1 MTIDHDEIQVKGK
14 KVRVRSAQVR
24 GRPVVVTGTWLRTA
38 VVKDEEL
45 AEGPI
50 VDDPDTFVAA
60 LKAAGLRADVF
71 TFAQKLAEAAPRYR
85 YHREW
90 DNPAVIPITTF
101 AEWWNGRAE
110 SSVRRAVRKAAKE
123 GVVVK
128 PAELDD
134 AFVRGIAAIYDETP
148 TRQGRSFWHYGKDLD
163 SVRRENGTYPERS
176 VFLGAYYEDELIGF
190 MKLII
195 VDDTASVIQILSKM
209 KHFDKRPS
217 NALIAKAVE
226 LCEERRLTHL
236 VYCSYV
242 YNDPKSSLTEFKRR
256 NGFEPRLV
264 ARYYIPLTL
273 RGRLALQFRL
283 HQGLAKRIPRG
294 LLVQLL
300 RLRGLWYA
308 RRWQPLRQAS

>member
-1 MTIDHDEIQVKGK
+1 MMSDHDEIQVKGK
-14 KVRVRSAQVR
+14 KVRVRGAHVH
-24 GRPVVVTGTWLRTA
+24 GRSVVITGKWLRTA

-45 AEGPI
+45 VEGHL
-50 VDDPDTFVAA
+50 VDDPEAFVAA

-71 TFAQKLAEAAPRYR
+71 TFAQKLGDTAPRYR
-85 YHREW
+85 YHHEW
-90 DNPAVIPITTF
+90 DNPAVIPIATF
-101 AEWWNGRAE
+101 AEWWNDRAE

-123 GVVVK
+123 GVVVRT
-128 PAELDD
+128 AELDD

-148 TRQGRSFWHYGKDLD
+148 TRQGRSFWHYGKDVD

-190 MKLII
+190 MKLIM
-195 VDDTASVIQILSKM
+195 VDDTASIIQILAKM

-226 LCEERRLTHL
+226 LCEERRLAHL

-256 NGFEPRLV
+256 NGFEQQLV
-264 ARYYIPLTL
+264 PRYYIPLTL
-273 RGRLALQFRL
+273 RGRVALQFRL
-283 HQGLAKRIPRG
+283 HQGVAKRIPRG

-308 RRWQPLRQAS
+308 RRWQPVRQAS